1 MSVRDRMEQLHEE
14 MMERIVRNAKAKTLR
29 EWLAED
35 GYVPLEKPADR
46 WAEIDKL
53 VGHLEALGVIVEYPG
68 HLTDCKVY
76 TWLTR
81 QLNGHVLLPR
91 DRYVPLEP
99 LSRRHEQDHLIFLI
113 YDEDEQI

>member
-1 MSVRDRMEQLHEE
+1 MEQLHEE
-14 MMERIVRNAKAKTLR
+14 MMEEIVRNAKVKTLR

-35 GYVPLEKPADR
+35 GYVPPEKPADR

-53 VGHLEALGVIVEYPG
+53 VDHLEALGVIVEYPD
-68 HLTDCKVY
+68 HLTDCEVY
-76 TWLTR
+76 TWLTE

-99 LSRRHEQDHLIFLI
+99 IDKWHEPDHRI
-113 YDEDEQI
+113 YLVYHEGNRALLGR